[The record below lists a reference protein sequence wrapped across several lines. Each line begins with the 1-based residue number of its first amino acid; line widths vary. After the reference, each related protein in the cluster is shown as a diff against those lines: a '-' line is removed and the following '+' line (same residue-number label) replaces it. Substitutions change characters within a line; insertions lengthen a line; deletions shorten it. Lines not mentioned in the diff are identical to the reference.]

1 MTITDIEYHRNE
13 VRNSLE
19 REVNLEDGYKSP
31 YTMQLLCILNYA
43 VKLEEERINS
53 AFMAMK
59 PTHKKY
65 ICIRPLPPEMS
76 HQDQRNIGL
85 IYTNGKFK
93 ARGKLIDLSQYPNN
107 FLEIDS
113 NGIEDFEHAAFN
125 SGFEYA
131 KQFKNW
137 FNLLQEDPTDSY
149 ERYKFRKNH
158 QFDYEAES

>member
-59 PTHKKY
+59 PNPK
-65 ICIRPLPPEMS
+65 IDPE
-76 HQDQRNIGL
+76 
-85 IYTNGKFK
+85 F
-93 ARGKLIDLSQYPNN
+93 
-107 FLEIDS
+107 
-113 NGIEDFEHAAFN
+113 
-125 SGFEYA
+125 
-131 KQFKNW
+131 
-137 FNLLQEDPTDSY
+137 
-149 ERYKFRKNH
+149 
-158 QFDYEAES
+158 